1 MSLRAPAVLFVVV
14 LLPLGRP
21 AAQRLS
27 GTDRAQL
34 VTVLWSDA
42 RSSFAGW
49 ARVRADWDSALAAS
63 LRAATPPQPDP
74 NFYRRLMGRGRLCQ
88 SAVDSTKSLDWGRP
102 AVARQDELSH
112 RA

>member
-14 LLPLGRP
+14 VLPLGRP

-63 LRAATPPQPDP
+63 LRAATPPQSDQA
-74 NFYRRLMGRGRLCQ
+74 FYRRLRRLVALLDDGQAQVEIGRASCRER
-88 SAVDSTKSLDWGRP
+88 V
-102 AVARQDELSH
+102 
-112 RA
+112 